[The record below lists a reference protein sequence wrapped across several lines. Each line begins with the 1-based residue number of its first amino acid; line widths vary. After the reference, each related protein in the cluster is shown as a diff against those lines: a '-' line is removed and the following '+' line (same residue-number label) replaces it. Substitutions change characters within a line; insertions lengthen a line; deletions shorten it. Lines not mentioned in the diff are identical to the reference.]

1 MDSRG
6 IFPFLSK
13 LTNLLISGQKS
24 AFKSEYFFSV
34 SAGYQKDNSKAYQLK
49 SELVLNIK
57 TYVTLVRPFA
67 ANLKVNCGEITI
79 VHTAK

>member
-1 MDSRG
+1 M
-6 IFPFLSK
+6 I
-13 LTNLLISGQKS
+13 
-24 AFKSEYFFSV
+24 KSEYIFSV